1 MPAMNTSML
10 ISDIMSSGTT
20 LKKNHLR
27 VLSDGEILK
36 SQACLM
42 QSKLS
47 TKKVGIKKIISLLS
61 K

>member
-1 MPAMNTSML
+1 M
-10 ISDIMSSGTT
+10 
-20 LKKNHLR
+20 
-27 VLSDGEILK
+27 GEILK

-47 TKKVGIKKIISLLS
+47 NKKAGIKKIISLLS